1 MKILGIETSCDETAI
16 GVVEDGVRMLSSV
29 VSSQVELHATYGGVV
44 PELASRQHVEAII
57 PVLDEALDR
66 ASCSL
71 QDIDAVAVTYGPGL
85 AGALLVGFNF
95 AKALAYAHGLPLVP
109 VNHLEGHVYAAWLD
123 REEGPEFPALVL
135 IVSGGHSD
143 VVLMEGHGR
152 YRRLGQTVDDAAGE
166 AFDKVARLLGLGFPG
181 GPLRSTSLRRAR
193 SGAQA
198 AARAPRPPLRLLV
211 LRAEDGCRG
220 RRNPRSPAQG
230 PPRAALRLV
239 AQDEG
244 AAHRPRRRGRGAG
257 RRRAGRRFP
266 GLRGRLARHESGAG
280 SGRARRAAG
289 DPLRR
294 RRREHGL
301 RAALAERSPAPL
313 LVPPPALC
321 TDNGAMIAAC
331 AHYRLAAGDI
341 APLDL
346 DIAPGLR
353 IG

>member
-16 GVVEDGVRMLSSV
+16 GVVEGGDRQLSSI

-44 PELASRQHVEAII
+44 PELASRKHVEAII
-57 PVLDEALDR
+57 PVLDEALER
-66 ASCSL
+66 ASTSMRE
-71 QDIDAVAVTYGPGL
+71 IGAIGVTYGPGL

-95 AKALAYAHGLPLVP
+95 AKTLAYAHNLPLVP
-109 VNHLEGHVYAAWLD
+109 INHLEGHIYAAWLD
-123 REEGPEFPALVL
+123 REEQPVFPALVL

-181 GPLRSTSLRRAR
+181 GPAIDRLTQGTPHPSLRLPRAR
-193 SGAQA
+193 LDRPYDFSFSGLKTKVQRIVRGEEGPVPDAAELAAAFQDSVVDSLVTKAVQAAEEHGAQQVILSGGVA
-198 AARAPRPPLRLLV
+198 ANTA
-211 LRAEDGCRG
+211 LRA
-220 RRNPRSPAQG
+220 S
-230 PPRAALRLV
+230 
-239 AQDEG
+239 
-244 AAHRPRRRGRGAG
+244 
-257 RRRAGRRFP
+257 
-266 GLRGRLARHESGAG
+266 
-280 SGRARRAAG
+280 
-289 DPLRR
+289 
-294 RRREHGL
+294 
-301 RAALAERSPAPL
+301 LAERSPAPL

-353 IG
+353 IGDVD

>member
-1 MKILGIETSCDETAI
+1 VKILGIETSCDETAI

-57 PVLDEALDR
+57 PVLDEALAR

-71 QDIDAVAVTYGPGL
+71 QEIDAVAVTYGPGL

-95 AKALAYAHGLPLVP
+95 AKALAYARGLPLVP
-109 VNHLEGHVYAAWLD
+109 VNHLEGHVYAAWLN
-123 REEGPEFPALVL
+123 REGSPEFPALVL

-181 GPLRSTSLRRAR
+181 GPAIDGLTQGAASPTLRLPRAR
-193 SGAQA
+193 LEGPYDFSFSGLKTKVQRIVRGEDGEVPDTVELAAAFQDSVVDSLVTKAVQA
-198 AARAPRPPLRLLV
+198 AEDNGARQVILSGGV
-211 LRAEDGCRG
+211 
-220 RRNPRSPAQG
+220 
-230 PPRAALRLV
+230 AANT
-239 AQDEG
+239 A
-244 AAHRPRRRGRGAG
+244 
-257 RRRAGRRFP
+257 
-266 GLRGRLARHESGAG
+266 
-280 SGRARRAAG
+280 
-289 DPLRR
+289 
-294 RRREHGL
+294 L
-301 RAALAERSPAPL
+301 RAALARRSPAPL

-331 AHYRLAAGDI
+331 AFYRLQAGDI
-341 APLDL
+341 APLNL